1 MRHDEFVGICNSVS
15 SGEEKRL
22 KHIVTHQVGKIVSVN
37 REDEFFEV
45 DVDGRRKTWSKD
57 NVKVLQ

>member
-1 MRHDEFVGICNSVS
+1 MRHDEFEGICKSFS

-22 KHIVTHQVGKIVSVN
+22 KHIVTQQVGKIVACN
-37 REDEFFEV
+37 PEDEFFEV

-57 NVKVLQ
+57 NCKVLQ

>member
-1 MRHDEFVGICNSVS
+1 MRHEEFEGICNLFS

-22 KHIVTHQVGKIVSVN
+22 KHIVTHQVGKIVAVN

-45 DVDGRRKTWSKD
+45 DVEGRRKTWSKD